1 MVIKQS
7 KLFSFLWSKSN
18 LLRGD
23 LDVDRFKDY
32 VLTLLFVKFASDRF
46 ADVPDAPITVPRG
59 AGFRELVALKGHP
72 QIGRRINEEILTPL
86 AAANGLSDLPDFND
100 AAQLGVGPAM
110 VDRLTKLIEIF
121 ENEALDFSTSPLEAH
136 ADLLGDAYEYL
147 MRYCAAARH
156 ERSDRDERGE
166 RAGRRDRCYTPSEV
180 SRVMAQVLGLDESV
194 AAAAT
199 VYDPVCGFGSPLVG
213 LPNPSRH
220 RLSLF
225 GQSGDSSAGG
235 LARLHMRLR
244 DRMLPSFALGDTLAA
259 PQFRDGEKLKTFD
272 FVLANPPLDR
282 SDWRIGFDPLVD
294 PFKRFQPFGAPPE
307 HRSSYAYLLHVV
319 QSLNPTGRGVCVLPQ
334 RVLSRGSR
342 GDAEAE
348 IRWALVRKGLISG
361 LIGLPPNLFFGT
373 GRAMSLVVVDRH
385 EAYARKGI
393 FMIDAGLG
401 FVKDGYKNRLRER
414 DVKRIVDVFQSQLA
428 LPHFSRLVST
438 REIAAADYNLNVA
451 HYIDRNDVAN
461 PIAGRSHVIRPTTSP
476 LHSTPETIR
485 GERRSNA
492 LQIPR
497 KYRQSVVESRPGV
510 E

>member
-1 MVIKQS
+1 MVFKQS

-18 LLRGD
+18 RLRGE

-32 VLTLLFVKFASDRF
+32 VLTLLFVKYASDRF
-46 ADVPDAPITVPRG
+46 ADVPDAPIVVPRG
-59 AGFRELVALKGHP
+59 AGFRELAALKGHP
-72 QIGRRINEEILTPL
+72 QIGRRINDEILAPL

-100 AAQLGVGPAM
+100 SAQLGVGPAM
-110 VDRLTKLIEIF
+110 VERLTKLIEIF
-121 ENEALDFSTSPLEAH
+121 ENEALDFSTAPLD
-136 ADLLGDAYEYL
+136 ADADPLGDAYEYL
-147 MRYCAAARH
+147 MRYCAAARP
-156 ERSDRDERGE
+156 ERGDRGE
-166 RAGRRDRCYTPSEV
+166 RSGRRDRCYTPAEV

-199 VYDPVCGFGSPLVG
+199 VYDPVCGFGSPLIG
-213 LPNPSRH
+213 LPHPSRR

-225 GQSGDSSAGG
+225 GQAGDSATGG
-235 LARLHMRLR
+235 LARMHIRSR
-244 DRMLPSFALGDTLAA
+244 DRMLPSLALGDTLAA
-259 PQFRDGEKLKTFD
+259 PQFRDGDKLKTFD

-282 SDWRIGFDPLVD
+282 SDWRVGLDPLVD

-307 HRSSYAYLLHVV
+307 RRSSYAYLLHVV
-319 QSLNPTGRGVCVLPQ
+319 QSLNPSGRGVCVLPQ

-414 DVKRIVDVFQSQLA
+414 DVQRIVDAFQSRLE
-428 LPHFSRLVST
+428 LPRYSRMVSI

-451 HYIDRNDVAN
+451 HYIDRRATEVDSSESARVRTAW
-461 PIAGRSHVIRPTTSP
+461 PTSHAAAPLDLPLPSP
-476 LHSTPETIR
+476 SESVV
-485 GERRSNA
+485 GER
-492 LQIPR
+492 
-497 KYRQSVVESRPGV
+497 
-510 E
+510 